1 MQVLI
6 VFFVFRKTFDLPDR
20 TDRAHTKEVRKQECS
35 RKENDMAVFNTIIG
49 MGATVM
55 MPIIFFILGLIFK
68 VGPGKAFKAGM
79 TVGIGF
85 TGINMVVNLLLGSLG
100 PAAQDMAERFGLKL
114 TVVDV
119 GWATGAAIGW
129 ASPLIPFIVAGA
141 ILLNVFLLLINKTK
155 IINIDIFNY
164 WLISLVGTMVYVA
177 SGNMVLGVA
186 AALVLYLLAFIIG
199 DLTAEPIQKM
209 YNIKGVG
216 FVHATCAIYVPI
228 GIAVNWIIEKI
239 PGLNKIELNPEK
251 ITKTLGVLGEPVALA
266 TILGA
271 GLGFLAGWP
280 VNKVLPLAVDVA
292 AVMVLLPKMVEVTVE
307 GVMVIRDA
315 AEIHMKKLFPNREFY
330 FGMDTALL
338 IGEPSIIA
346 TSLLLIPTALVLAM
360 ILPGNKMLPFTDL
373 ASIVFLISMAA
384 PFCKRNM
391 FRIYLTGIVILV
403 ISLYAG
409 TSLGP
414 VYTTAAKE
422 AKVKVSVEGQELGN
436 LVSPYN
442 TPVGWAMI
450 KCAELFKK

>member
-1 MQVLI
+1 MG
-6 VFFVFRKTFDLPDR
+6 
-20 TDRAHTKEVRKQECS
+20 
-35 RKENDMAVFNTIIG
+35 VFNTIIG

-55 MPIIFFILGLIFK
+55 MPIIFFLLGLVFRVK
-68 VGPGKAFKAGM
+68 PGKAFKAGM

-85 TGINMVVNLLLGSLG
+85 TGINMVVSLLLESLG
-100 PAAQDMAERFGLKL
+100 PAAQDMATRFGLEL
-114 TVVDV
+114 TIVDA

-129 ASPLIPFIVAGA
+129 ASPLIPFIVVGA
-141 ILLNVFLLLINKTK
+141 ILLNLVLLLINKTK

-164 WLISLVGTMVYVA
+164 WLISLVGTMVYRA
-177 SGNMVLGVA
+177 TNSIAIGVA
-186 AALVLYLLAFIIG
+186 GALILYFIAFIIG
-199 DLTAEPIQKM
+199 DLTAKPIQEM
-209 YNIKGVG
+209 YGIKGVA
-216 FVHATCAIYVPI
+216 FVHATCGIYVPV

-239 PGLNKIELNPEK
+239 PGVKKIDLNPEK
-251 ITKTLGVLGEPVALA
+251 ITKTMGVLGEPVTLA

-280 VNKVLPLAVDVA
+280 VDEVLPLAVKVA

-307 GVMVIRDA
+307 GVMIIRDA
-315 AEIHMKKLFPNREFY
+315 AEQYMKKLFPGREFY

-338 IGEPSIIA
+338 IGEPCIIA

-373 ASIVFLISMAA
+373 ASIVFIISMAA

-391 FRIYLTGIVILV
+391 FRIYITGIVILT

-409 TSLGP
+409 TSLGSN
-414 VYTTAAKE
+414 YTDAAN
-422 AKVKVSVEGQELGN
+422 ATNVSVNVEGQELGN

-442 TPVGWAMI
+442 TPVGWLLI
-450 KCAELFKK
+450 KISELIGK

>member
-1 MQVLI
+1 MS
-6 VFFVFRKTFDLPDR
+6 F
-20 TDRAHTKEVRKQECS
+20 
-35 RKENDMAVFNTIIG
+35 FNTIIG

-55 MPIIFFILGLIFK
+55 MPIIFFILGLVFR
-68 VGPGKAFKAGM
+68 VGVGKSFKAGM

-100 PAAQDMAERFGLKL
+100 PAAQDMAERFGLDL

-119 GWATGAAIGW
+119 GWATGSAIGW
-129 ASPLIPFIVAGA
+129 ASPLIPFIVVGA
-141 ILLNVFLLLINKTK
+141 ILLNLFLLLINKTK

-164 WLISLVGTMVYVA
+164 WLISLVGTLVYGA
-177 SGNMVLGVA
+177 CGNMAIGVG
-186 AALVLYLLAFIIG
+186 AALLLYLIAFIVG
-199 DLTAEPIQKM
+199 DLTAKPIQKM
-209 YNIKGVG
+209 YNIKGVA
-216 FVHATCAIYVPI
+216 FVHATCAIYVPV
-228 GIAVNWIIEKI
+228 GIAINWIIERI
-239 PGLNKIELNPEK
+239 PGLNKIKLDPEK
-251 ITKTLGVLGEPVALA
+251 INKTLGVLGEPVSLA

-271 GLGFLAGWP
+271 GLGILAGWP
-280 VNKVLPLAVDVA
+280 IDEVLPLAVNVA
-292 AVMVLLPKMVEVTVE
+292 AVMILLPKMVDVTVE

-315 AEIHMKKLFPNREFY
+315 AEIRMKELFPDREFF

-391 FRIYLTGIVILV
+391 FRIYLTGVAILT

-409 TSLGP
+409 TSLAP
-414 VYTTAAKE
+414 NYTEAAKNASVE
-422 AKVKVSVEGQELGN
+422 VSVDDQELGN

-450 KCAELFKK
+450 KGAELLDGGK